1 MSQLTELVHE
11 LKDALHDIE
20 ATPDHEQTPTVALE
34 DFKSTIDSARTNV
47 LAILTAADPG
57 DYHGFVRQFR
67 LRRAAQGCQSVL
79 SGLVDGTVD
88 AATPGLP
95 ELQATVDEALERLE
109 QLEPKA

>member
-20 ATPDHEQTPTVALE
+20 SRPSDARTPSVALE
-34 DFKSTIDSARTNV
+34 DFKSTIDGARTNV

-79 SGLVDGTVD
+79 SGLIDGTID
-88 AATPGLP
+88 GESPGLA
-95 ELQATVDEALERLE
+95 ELQATVDEALERLKR
-109 QLEPKA
+109 LAPMA